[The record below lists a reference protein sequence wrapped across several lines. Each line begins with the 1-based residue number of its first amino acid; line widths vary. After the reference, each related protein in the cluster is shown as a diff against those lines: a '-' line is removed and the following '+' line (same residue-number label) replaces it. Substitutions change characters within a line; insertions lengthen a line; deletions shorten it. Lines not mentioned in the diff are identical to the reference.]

1 VAGLDG
7 LPRGFTSDGRIPLLY
22 PKGLEVGPDGTMWI
36 ADAGTLMEVPP
47 GGAAKV
53 IGAKDTFLPDA
64 LEAVQF
70 TGVRRTADGTLY
82 ARALGKAGE
91 YVLKRGA
98 DGSWHKLF
106 GLPRSFGNDWNI
118 VMHAWDVASD
128 GTVVTSKITYNN
140 AAFSNDVALMRLKPG
155 EAAAS
160 VLVPVS
166 EGLHD
171 IAKLAFSPTGTLWI
185 WASKGLG
192 TQPTRYTVDD
202 AGKLTPVPDGTL
214 VGEARD
220 LAGRVYE
227 GDASTFTG
235 GNFGDRHIRRQASG
249 GAVEAIAGKG
259 APLLGGTTLDDSIGW
274 AEDLRFDGAGN
285 LYVRDVLRRQVRRI
299 PKERL

>member
-1 VAGLDG
+1 
-7 LPRGFTSDGRIPLLY
+7 
-22 PKGLEVGPDGTMWI
+22 
-36 ADAGTLMEVPP
+36 
-47 GGAAKV
+47 
-53 IGAKDTFLPDA
+53 
-64 LEAVQF
+64 
-70 TGVRRTADGTLY
+70 
-82 ARALGKAGE
+82 
-91 YVLKRGA
+91 
-98 DGSWHKLF
+98 
-106 GLPRSFGNDWNI
+106 
-118 VMHAWDVASD
+118 
-128 GTVVTSKITYNN
+128 
-140 AAFSNDVALMRLKPG
+140 
-155 EAAAS
+155 
-160 VLVPVS
+160 
-166 EGLHD
+166 
-171 IAKLAFSPTGTLWI
+171 
-185 WASKGLG
+185 
-192 TQPTRYTVDD
+192 VDD